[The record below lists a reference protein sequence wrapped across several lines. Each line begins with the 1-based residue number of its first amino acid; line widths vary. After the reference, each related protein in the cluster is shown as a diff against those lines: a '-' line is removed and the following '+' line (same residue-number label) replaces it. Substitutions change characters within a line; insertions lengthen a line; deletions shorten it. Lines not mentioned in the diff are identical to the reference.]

1 MDKMHGLQPIAES
14 APPRSCANDAPPLAH
29 PIRRSRPR
37 PAGRKLLSD
46 KPIRVKDRRMFTA
59 DGELREEY
67 RDLLDRPPAEKTAET
82 GGDAPA
88 SPAPAAPAAQ
98 PAAVAAKTSSSPAP
112 AAPAKPAPEPVETAS
127 GATFQDLIAL
137 LAQSASVYLQ
147 QAAHVPLEHRAES
160 LELARMHIDL
170 LIILKAKTEGNLDH
184 LEQSVLDDVLY
195 RLRLAAVE
203 RT

>member
-1 MDKMHGLQPIAES
+1 MDKMLELQPIAES
-14 APPRSCANDAPPLAH
+14 AITAPRANAAPPLAH

-37 PAGRKLLSD
+37 PAGRKILSD
-46 KPIRVKDRRMFTA
+46 QPIRVHDRRMFTA
-59 DGELREEY
+59 DSELREEY
-67 RDLLDRPPAEKTAET
+67 RDLLDRPPGEKAAEA
-82 GGDAPA
+82 GGEAPA
-88 SPAPAAPAAQ
+88 RPAPAAPAPQ
-98 PAAVAAKTSSSPAP
+98 PAAAAAKGPAP
-112 AAPAKPAPEPVETAS
+112 EAPAKAAPEPVETAS

-170 LIILKAKTEGNLDH
+170 LIILKAKTAGNLDH